1 MKDSEIYTS
10 EELKMIEEIEK
21 GDYASLPNDELEK
34 EKAMLKQVAINT
46 IEDKKRKKS
55 LNIRLFENDIQ
66 RIKAMALSEGLPYQT
81 FLSSIIHKIA
91 TGKIR
96 I

>member
-21 GDYASLPNDELEK
+21 GDYTSLPNDELEK
-34 EKAMLKQVAINT
+34 EKEMLKQVAINT